1 MKHPFDLSAV
11 ELETLDLE
19 FADDLALDELET
31 TTGGL
36 RLTTLALGEEG
47 GSGDYIPRPPKWP
60 PVYLPPPIKPP
71 IQPPE
76 VTTLALGEEGGVT
89 TLALGEEGGYPN
101 PLL

>member
-1 MKHPFDLSAV
+1 MKHPFDSSAV

-31 TTGGL
+31 TTGSL

-60 PVYLPPPIKPP
+60 PVYPPHPPIKPP

-76 VTTLALGEEGGVT
+76 VTTLALGEEGS
-89 TLALGEEGGYPN
+89 YPN

>member
-1 MKHPFDLSAV
+1 MKHPFDLSAA

-19 FADDLALDELET
+19 FEEDLVLDELET

-47 GSGDYIPRPPKWP
+47 GSGDYFPRPPKRWP
-60 PVYLPPPIKPP
+60 PIYPPHPPITPPIK
-71 IQPPE
+71 PPE

-89 TLALGEEGGYPN
+89 TLALGEEGGEWF
-101 PLL
+101 